1 MKQKHTL
8 WVNLAFAAVILV
20 LAGLLL
26 VLAVFFG
33 GVWLAEMATE
43 RWPVPMACVGLGML
57 LWFCWSERG
66 PGR

>member
-1 MKQKHTL
+1 MHKRKIMAELLNHL
-8 WVNLAFAAVILV
+8 LIA
-20 LAGLLL
+20 AGLLL

-43 RWPVPMACVGLGML
+43 RWPVPMACIGLGLL